1 MSKQVFVAL
10 VTCFNEDETINCA
23 ATRAQVRR
31 QVAAGNNIMC
41 AGTNGDFSALTHAE
55 KIRLTEEVVDEVAGR
70 ARVIVNAGMPA
81 TFETLQIAKAFDR
94 IGVDGI
100 AVITPFFIAC
110 TQDGLIRHFQTV
122 ADAVGAPIYLYDIPA
137 RTQNHIEPETAR
149 KLAAHGNIAGIKD
162 TGGAQ
167 QTLEANLQVARDVPG
182 FEVYSGPDHLVLW
195 SLQNGAAGCISGL
208 GNALPDV
215 LAVFSAPSTPA
226 TSPRPSGSRRSMP
239 ISAPISTRLASHPPW
254 SSARF
259 ISRTLPS
266 APAASRHSCRIR
278 NRIKKSWKSCD
289 AIDACEAATE
299 RSGHCRSRTRHL
311 KISTKT
317 AGSRSLSEASSMTNN
332 L

>member
-1 MSKQVFVAL
+1 MSKQAFVAL
-10 VTCFNEDETINCA
+10 VTCFNEDETINYE

-41 AGTNGDFSALTHAE
+41 AGTNGDFTALTYDE

-81 TFETLQIAKAFDR
+81 TFETLQLARSFDR

-110 TQDGLIRHFQTV
+110 TQDGLIRHFSTV
-122 ADAVGAPIYLYDIPA
+122 ADAVDTPVYLYDIPA

-149 KLAAHGNIAGIKD
+149 KLATHGNIAGIKD
-162 TGGAQ
+162 SGGAQ
-167 QTLEANLQVARDVPG
+167 QTLEAYLRVAKDVPG

-215 LAVFSAPSTPA
+215 LAGILDAFNAGDIA
-226 TSPRPSGSRRSMP
+226 EAERQQA
-239 ISAPISTRLASHPPW
+239 IYAA
-254 SSARF
+254 F
-259 ISRTLPS
+259 RTDLYALGF
-266 APAASRHSCRIR
+266 APAMVKRSLYLQDPSVGASRQPALLPDPDQDDRI
-278 NRIKKSWKSCD
+278 
-289 AIDACEAATE
+289 IDIL
-299 RSGHCRSRTRHL
+299 RRYQRL
-311 KISTKT
+311 
-317 AGSRSLSEASSMTNN
+317 
-332 L
+332 

>member
-1 MSKQVFVAL
+1 MTKQAFVAL
-10 VTCFNEDETINCA
+10 VTCFNQDETINYE

-41 AGTNGDFSALTHAE
+41 AGTNGDFTALTHEE

-70 ARVIVNAGMPA
+70 AKVIVNAGMPA
-81 TFETLQIAKAFDR
+81 TFETLQLAKAFDR

-110 TQDGLIRHFQTV
+110 TQDGLIRHFSTV
-122 ADAVGAPIYLYDIPA
+122 ADAVETPVYLYDIPA

-162 TGGAQ
+162 SGGAQ
-167 QTLEANLQVARDVPG
+167 QTLEAYLQVAKEMPG

-215 LAVFSAPSTPA
+215 LAGILNAFN
-226 TSPRPSGSRRSMP
+226 
-239 ISAPISTRLASHPPW
+239 ASDI
-254 SSARF
+254 AEAERQQAIYTDF
-259 ISRTLPS
+259 RTDLYALGF
-266 APAASRHSCRIR
+266 APAMVKRSLYLQDPSVGASRQPALLPDQEQDDRIVEILR
-278 NRIKKSWKSCD
+278 RY
-289 AIDACEAATE
+289 
-299 RSGHCRSRTRHL
+299 HQL
-311 KISTKT
+311 
-317 AGSRSLSEASSMTNN
+317 
-332 L
+332 

>member
-1 MSKQVFVAL
+1 MSKQAFVAL
-10 VTCFNEDETINCA
+10 VTCFNEDETINYA

-55 KIRLTEEVVDEVAGR
+55 KIRLTEEVVDEVTGR

-81 TFETLQIAKAFDR
+81 TFETLQLAKAFDH

-122 ADAVGAPIYLYDIPA
+122 ADAVGTPVYLYDIPA

-149 KLAAHGNIAGIKD
+149 KLAAQGNIAGIKD
-162 TGGAQ
+162 SGGAQ
-167 QTLEANLQVARDVPG
+167 QTLEAYLQVARDVPG

-215 LAVFSAPSTPA
+215 LAGILSAFNA
-226 TSPRPSGSRRSMP
+226 GDIAEAERQQA
-239 ISAPISTRLASHPPW
+239 IYAD
-254 SSARF
+254 F
-259 ISRTLPS
+259 RTDLYALGF
-266 APAASRHSCRIR
+266 APAMVKRSLYLQDPSVGASRQPALLPDPDQDDRIMDILR
-278 NRIKKSWKSCD
+278 RYQ
-289 AIDACEAATE
+289 
-299 RSGHCRSRTRHL
+299 RL
-311 KISTKT
+311 
-317 AGSRSLSEASSMTNN
+317 
-332 L
+332 

>member
-1 MSKQVFVAL
+1 MTKQAFVAL
-10 VTCFNEDETINCA
+10 VTCFNEDETINYE

-41 AGTNGDFSALTHAE
+41 AGTNGDFTALTHEE

-70 ARVIVNAGMPA
+70 AKVIVNAGMPA
-81 TFETLQIAKAFDR
+81 TFETLQLAKAFDR

-110 TQDGLIRHFQTV
+110 TQDGLIRHFSTV
-122 ADAVGAPIYLYDIPA
+122 ADAVETPVYIYDIPA

-162 TGGAQ
+162 SGGAQ
-167 QTLEANLQVARDVPG
+167 QTLEAYLQVAKEMPG

-215 LAVFSAPSTPA
+215 LAGILNAFN
-226 TSPRPSGSRRSMP
+226 
-239 ISAPISTRLASHPPW
+239 ASDI
-254 SSARF
+254 AEAERQQAIYTDF
-259 ISRTLPS
+259 RTDLYALGF
-266 APAASRHSCRIR
+266 APAMVKRSLYLQDPSVGASRQPALLPDQEQDDRIVEILR
-278 NRIKKSWKSCD
+278 RY
-289 AIDACEAATE
+289 
-299 RSGHCRSRTRHL
+299 HQL
-311 KISTKT
+311 
-317 AGSRSLSEASSMTNN
+317 
-332 L
+332 